1 MTAPDVPTGAMI
13 ALVPTAAD
21 AQRLA
26 VQGGEAVND
35 LHLTLCY
42 LGDAAQIED
51 IVWSQLTDAMRGL
64 ADTWDY
70 VEADAFAPALFNPA
84 GEEPCVTLICSGADL
99 AEFYETVL
107 ADVTEIM
114 TLPADLHAPWIPHVT
129 LVYPDDPRDMSWV
142 LSAID
147 RTGPLVFDRIRL
159 ARAGEIIDI
168 PIDGYGQVV
177 SEEPTAE
184 VPPADVGAEEAPA
197 AAPAEPAADLPALT
211 AAGAPLVEAY
221 VREVW
226 DGPLTDHWR

>member
-51 IVWSQLTDAMRGL
+51 IVWSQLTDAMRAL
-64 ADTWDY
+64 ADTWDN
-70 VEADAFAPALFNPA
+70 VEADAFAPALFNPT

-114 TLPADLHAPWIPHVT
+114 TLPADLHTPWIPHVT
-129 LVYPDDPRDMSWV
+129 LEYFQTAGVVD
-142 LSAID
+142 LKAAEK
-147 RTGPLVFDRIRL
+147 TGPLVFDRIRC
-159 ARAGEIIDI
+159 ARAGEVTDI
-168 PIDGYGQVV
+168 PMDGYGQVV
-177 SEEPTAE
+177 SEEPTTE
-184 VPPADVGAEEAPA
+184 VPPADVGVEEAPA
-197 AAPAEPAADLPALT
+197 AEPAEPAVDLPALT

>member
-51 IVWSQLTDAMRGL
+51 IVWSQLTDAMRAL
-64 ADTWDY
+64 ADTWDN
-70 VEADAFAPALFNPA
+70 VEADAFAPALFNPT

-114 TLPADLHAPWIPHVT
+114 TLPADLHTPWIPHVT
-129 LVYPDDPRDMSWV
+129 LEYFQTAGVVD
-142 LSAID
+142 LKAAEK
-147 RTGPLVFDRIRL
+147 TGPLVFDRIRL
-159 ARAGEIIDI
+159 ARAGEVTDI
-168 PIDGYGQVV
+168 PMAGYGQVI

-197 AAPAEPAADLPALT
+197 AEPADLPALT
-211 AAGAPLVEAY
+211 AAGAPY
-221 VREVW
+221 VREPW

>member
-1 MTAPDVPTGAMI
+1 MI

-26 VQGGEAVND
+26 VQDGEAVNE

-51 IVWSQLTDAMRGL
+51 IVWSQLTDAMRAL
-64 ADTWDY
+64 ADTWDN
-70 VEADAFAPALFNPA
+70 VEADAFAPALFNPT

-107 ADVTEIM
+107 ADVSEIM

-129 LVYPDDPRDMSWV
+129 LGYLDNEPVGDPELPDPWFSESKMK
-142 LSAID
+142 
-147 RTGPLVFDRIRL
+147 TGPLVFDRIRL
-159 ARAGEIIDI
+159 ARAGEVTDI
-168 PIDGYGQVV
+168 PMAGYGQVV

-197 AAPAEPAADLPALT
+197 AAPAEPADLPALT
-211 AAGAPLVEAY
+211 AAGAPY